1 MLYEIKFPEPTTL
14 KEISQIATEIQMQVD
29 ALVLVYEWLIERSN
43 GNDRELD
50 GAARVLD
57 TTREMVDALAI
68 SIEIGAR
75 AMECEQNPPQSPIP
89 AHLKKDRTPDGEM
102 AAA

>member
-1 MLYEIKFPEPTTL
+1 
-14 KEISQIATEIQMQVD
+14 MQVD
-29 ALVLVYEWLIERSN
+29 ALVLVYEWLIERSH

-68 SIEIGAR
+68 AIEMGAE
-75 AMECEQNPPQSPIP
+75 AMEREQNPPQPPIP
-89 AHLKKDRTPDGEM
+89 AHLKKNQSASKKR
-102 AAA
+102 AA